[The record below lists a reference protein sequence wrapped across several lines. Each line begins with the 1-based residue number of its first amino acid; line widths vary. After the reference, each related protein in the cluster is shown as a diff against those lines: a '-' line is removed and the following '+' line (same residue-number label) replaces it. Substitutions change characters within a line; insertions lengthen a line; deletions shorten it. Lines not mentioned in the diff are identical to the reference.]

1 MSETGEP
8 MPAKGLIR
16 RDDRDDAGFWHGRRV
31 LLTGHTGFKGAWL
44 YLWLRSLGA
53 EVAGYAL
60 EPAFEPSLWAI
71 VGDALIGAGGRSII
85 GDIRD
90 ADRVRGVVA
99 DTQPQIVIHMAA
111 QALVRESYRDPLA
124 TYATNVMGTANLLEA
139 CRGTPGLECIV
150 IVTSD
155 KVYENLGIGR
165 PFVEED
171 RLGGH
176 DPYSNSK
183 ACAELV
189 TGSFRDSFFVDGP
202 PIASVRAGNVIGG
215 GDWSPDRL
223 IPDCVRALQTGRPV
237 TLRYPDAVRPW
248 QHVLEPL
255 SGYLAMAKALVE
267 TPTTAPRAVNF
278 GPDPASFCRVHEVVD
293 AFSAR
298 FDGKPGWVRDG
309 AVHPAEA
316 RALTLSSN
324 LAERSLEWWPIL
336 CMEESLSW
344 TADWYRAHAM
354 GENMLT
360 ASRAQIARYQERSL
374 GARTANSAPPPSPPA
389 SPNTPVPPSTV
400 GPGRDR

>member
-1 MSETGEP
+1 MSETRGP
-8 MPAKGLIR
+8 VPQG
-16 RDDRDDAGFWHGRRV
+16 DAGFWRGRKV

-53 EVAGYAL
+53 EVTGYAL
-60 EPAFEPSLWAI
+60 EPAFEPSLWSI
-71 VGDALIGAGGRSII
+71 VGNAGVRNALAGDTGIAAGGRSII

-90 ADRVRGVVA
+90 AARVRELVA
-99 DTQPQIVIHMAA
+99 DARPQIVIHMAA

-139 CRGTPGLECIV
+139 CRGARDLACVV

-155 KVYENLGIGR
+155 KVYENRGAGR

-189 TGSFRDSFFVDGP
+189 TGSFRDSFFIDGP

-237 TLRYPDAVRPW
+237 MLRYPHAIRPW

-255 SGYLAMAKALVE
+255 SGYLAMARALVE
-267 TPTTAPRAVNF
+267 TPKTAPRAVNF
-278 GPDPASFCRVHEVVD
+278 GPDPASFCTVRQVVD

-298 FDGKPGWVRDG
+298 FDGKPGWERDR

-316 RALTLSSN
+316 CALTLSSQ
-324 LAERSLEWWPIL
+324 LAERSLEWRPMLSI
-336 CMEESLSW
+336 EESLSW
-344 TADWYRAHAM
+344 TADWYRAHTM
-354 GENMLT
+354 GDNMLT
-360 ASRAQIARYQERSL
+360 VSQAQIAHYQEFHRSR
-374 GARTANSAPPPSPPA
+374 AR
-389 SPNTPVPPSTV
+389 
-400 GPGRDR
+400 